1 MELVLNRYRLQL
13 FEKTMDKDE
22 YDFLYNEE
30 NIKNGTF
37 CIELSGGLV
46 YLSAKIKRTKI
57 YSISSETGE
66 ELSNNLFAMYKDIAK
81 YKDSV
86 NKIE

>member
-1 MELVLNRYRLQL
+1 MELVLDRYRLQL

-37 CIELSGGLV
+37 YIELSGGLV
-46 YLSAKIKRTKI
+46 YLSTKIKRTKI

-66 ELSNNLFAMYKDIAK
+66 ELSNNLFAMYKDL
-81 YKDSV
+81 V